1 MKSFSSVLVTG
12 ANGFIGQHLVHSL
25 EEYGIKVNALD
36 KYAKELKTISKVN
49 IFEGD
54 IFNEELLKK
63 ALNDVEIVFHLVAKT
78 HNSSNIKKNIEDYFK
93 INVEGTRNLLNSCIG
108 SKVKH
113 FVFFS
118 SIKTMTEESENT
130 LDETF
135 IPNPTTPYGESK
147 LMAEKLVA
155 DAGKKYGFKTT
166 SIRLSLVYG
175 PGNKGN
181 IYKMIESVD
190 KGRFIMIGR
199 GENKRSMVYV
209 ENVVDAAFAIVGQE
223 QANGKVFIVTDGIEY
238 TVKELYEVIAKG
250 LGKRPLRFYVPVGIA
265 RGLAWI
271 GDIVGHIARKP
282 LSFNSGALG
291 KLTNSLTFSSR
302 KIQEEIG
309 FNMKYNLYNS
319 IDETIRSYKERKF
332 N

>member
-1 MKSFSSVLVTG
+1 MKFFSSVLVTG

-36 KYAKELKTISKVN
+36 KYAKELKTISKAT

-54 IFNEELLKK
+54 IFDEELLKK
-63 ALNDVEIVFHLVAKT
+63 ALDDVEIVFHLVAKT
-78 HNSSNIKKNIEDYFK
+78 HDSSNIKKNIEDYFK

-118 SIKTMTEESENT
+118 SVKTITEESENT

-135 IPNPTTPYGESK
+135 TPNPTTPYGESK

-155 DAGKKYGFKTT
+155 DTGKKYGFKTT
-166 SIRLSLVYG
+166 SMRLSLVYG

-223 QANGKVFIVTDGIEY
+223 QANGKVFIVTDGIDY
-238 TVKELYEVIAKG
+238 TVKELYEVMAKG

-282 LSFNSGALG
+282 LSFNSEALG

>member
-1 MKSFSSVLVTG
+1 MKILVTG
-12 ANGFIGQHLVHSL
+12 ANGFIGQHLVHTL

-36 KYAKELKTISKVN
+36 KDTKELKTVSKAN
-49 IFEGD
+49 IFEGN
-54 IFNEELLKK
+54 IFNNELLNK
-63 ALNDVEIVFHLVAKT
+63 AVQDVEVVYHLVAKT
-78 HNSSNIKKNIEDYFK
+78 HDSSNIKKNIEDYFK
-93 INVEGTRNLLNSCIG
+93 INVEGTRNLLNTCIG
-108 SKVKH
+108 SKIKH
-113 FVFFS
+113 FIFFS
-118 SIKTMTEESENT
+118 SVKTMTEESENT

-135 IPNPTTPYGESK
+135 TPNPTTPYGESK
-147 LMAEKLVA
+147 LIAEKLVA
-155 DAGKKYGFKTT
+155 DTGKKYGFKTT

-223 QANGKVFIVTDGIEY
+223 QANGKVFIVTDGIDY